1 MSTSAREPD
10 GDADAIPAASTSPRT
25 PMPTTSVSGSIPTSA
40 SALDAASQHDQ
51 ATGPGPAPNSGSASL
66 SARKARRYG
75 FACLSCKSRKVKCN
89 GNRPVCNGCRR
100 SGEECVWPTQTSTE
114 SRLREANARIRH
126 LEASIRNPE
135 RQHEQAA
142 SASPGQGAQPGG
154 PEPAFTPRT
163 NTTTS
168 ARSHGQSNDGSR
180 PTAGANPDSEGSLWF
195 QVGLGEDGTVIYNGP
210 TSRFHAGSLGENHLT
225 DAGQESDPRRAHV
238 EILQSQYALM
248 DSVWLPLIAAK
259 PVMNSTGVETSVGM
273 ALLDIYWSWLHPL
286 HCCVYRPILMMDLAL
301 GGPYCSDFLLL
312 CIFALAA
319 RHLSGQNGSL
329 QNVGKGEHY
338 IARAREL
345 LLEEMAATR
354 PAIATI
360 QGLLILGGRQC
371 AVGRSSEGWLY
382 TGMAIRMMKDIG
394 LHLDITTLS
403 SLERWTPAEAET
415 RKRLYNS
422 AYIWDKTLS
431 LALGRPPSLTR
442 RPYPSHEILDKA
454 DDQRLWKPLHAFEV
468 SADSFVELPAWTT
481 STFCAFC
488 QLHEVTTDMML
499 LFSAVPQP
507 DDFASQIED
516 LDERICQW
524 YEKLPDALKIED
536 PASLEQSP
544 PPHIVSLK

>member
-1 MSTSAREPD
+1 
-10 GDADAIPAASTSPRT
+10 
-25 PMPTTSVSGSIPTSA
+25 MPSTSVSEQLPTSGSGSATA
-40 SALDAASQHDQ
+40 SRPDQ
-51 ATGPGPAPNSGSASL
+51 GTEPRPESGSASS

-89 GNRPVCNGCRR
+89 GNRPVCTGCRR
-100 SGEECVWPTQTSTE
+100 SGEDCIWPTQTSAE

-126 LEASIRNPE
+126 LEASIRNSD
-135 RQHEQAA
+135 RQVEQATSTSPA
-142 SASPGQGAQPGG
+142 SGAQPGA
-154 PEPAFTPRT
+154 EPAYTPRT
-163 NTTTS
+163 NATS
-168 ARSHGQSNDGSR
+168 ARSLGQSNDGSR
-180 PTAGANPDSEGSLWF
+180 HAAGANPDAEGSIWF

-210 TSRFHAGSLGENHLT
+210 TSRFHAGSLEETQLT
-225 DAGQESDPRRAHV
+225 EASQDTDPRRAHV

-259 PVMNSTGVETSVGM
+259 PVMNGTGVETTVGM

-286 HCCVYRPILMMDLAL
+286 HSCVYRPILMMDLAL

-319 RHLSGQNGSL
+319 RHLPEQNGNL

-345 LLEEMAATR
+345 LLEEMAAPR

-371 AVGRSSEGWLY
+371 AMGRSSEGWLY

-394 LHLDITTLS
+394 LHLDITKLA
-403 SLERWTPAEAET
+403 SLERWTPAESET

-442 RPYPSHEILDKA
+442 RPYPAHEILDKA

-468 SADSFVELPAWTT
+468 SAESFVELPAWTT

-507 DDFASQIED
+507 EDFASQIED

-524 YEKLPDALKIED
+524 YEKLPEALKIED

>member
-1 MSTSAREPD
+1 M
-10 GDADAIPAASTSPRT
+10 
-25 PMPTTSVSGSIPTSA
+25 
-40 SALDAASQHDQ
+40 
-51 ATGPGPAPNSGSASL
+51 
-66 SARKARRYG
+66 
-75 FACLSCKSRKVKCN
+75 
-89 GNRPVCNGCRR
+89 
-100 SGEECVWPTQTSTE
+100 
-114 SRLREANARIRH
+114 
-126 LEASIRNPE
+126 
-135 RQHEQAA
+135 
-142 SASPGQGAQPGG
+142 
-154 PEPAFTPRT
+154 
-163 NTTTS
+163 
-168 ARSHGQSNDGSR
+168 
-180 PTAGANPDSEGSLWF
+180 WF

-210 TSRFHAGSLGENHLT
+210 TSRFHAGSLEENNLT
-225 DAGQESDPRRAHV
+225 EAGQESDPRRAHV

-259 PVMNSTGVETSVGM
+259 PVMNGTGVETTVGM

-319 RHLSGQNGSL
+319 RHLPEQNGSL

-394 LHLDITTLS
+394 LHLDIAKLS
-403 SLERWTPAEAET
+403 TLERWTPAEIET

-442 RPYPSHEILDKA
+442 RPYPPHEILDKA
-454 DDQRLWKPLHAFEV
+454 DDERLWKPVHAFEV
-468 SADSFVELPAWTT
+468 SAESFVELPGWTT

-524 YEKLPDALKIED
+524 YEKIPGPLKMED
-536 PASLEQSP
+536 LAGLEQSP

>member
-1 MSTSAREPD
+1 MAPSDPAPD
-10 GDADAIPAASTSPRT
+10 AASRPRQDTSPR
-25 PMPTTSVSGSIPTSA
+25 PDP
-40 SALDAASQHDQ
+40 
-51 ATGPGPAPNSGSASL
+51 GSASS

-89 GNRPVCNGCRR
+89 GSRPVCSGCRR

-114 SRLREANARIRH
+114 SRLRKANARIRH
-126 LEASIRNPE
+126 LEASIRNPDHQ
-135 RQHEQAA
+135 REQGT
-142 SASPGQGAQPGG
+142 SASPTSVAQPDA
-154 PEPAFTPRT
+154 EPVHTPRT
-163 NTTTS
+163 NVTS
-168 ARSHGQSNDGSR
+168 ARSQGQSNDGTR
-180 PTAGANPDSEGSLWF
+180 PGAGANPDSEGSIWF

-210 TSRFHAGSLGENHLT
+210 TSRFHAGSLEENNLT
-225 DAGQESDPRRAHV
+225 EGTQESDPRRAHV

-259 PVMNSTGVETSVGM
+259 PVMNGTGVETSVGM

-319 RHLSGQNGSL
+319 RHLPEKNSSL

-394 LHLDITTLS
+394 LHLDITKLS

-442 RPYPSHEILDKA
+442 RPYPAHEILDKA
-454 DDQRLWKPLHAFEV
+454 DDQRLWKPVHALEV
-468 SADSFVELPAWTT
+468 SAESFVELPAWTT

-499 LFSAVPQP
+499 LFSAVPRP
-507 DDFASQIED
+507 DDFVTQVED
-516 LDERICQW
+516 LDERTCQW
-524 YEKLPDALKIED
+524 YEKLSDALKIED
-536 PASLEQSP
+536 PSSLAQSP